1 VVRTSSSLD
10 GGARITVDDSG
21 TGIPEYAQARIFERF
36 YSLPRPGS
44 GVKST
49 GLGLSLVRE
58 ITKLHE
64 GEISVTNRAEGGVR
78 AEMRIPIHRAP
89 V

>member
-1 VVRTSSSLD
+1 VR
-10 GGARITVDDSG
+10 IEDSG
-21 TGIPEYAQARIFERF
+21 TGIPDFALGRVFERF

-58 ITKLHE
+58 IAHLHE
-64 GEISVTNRAEGGVR
+64 GEAVVGNRAEGGAW
-78 AEMRIPIHRAP
+78 AELRLKRRG
-89 V
+89 